1 MILSIHQFEIRK
13 VGSSQVIATVSVEAV
28 HRDSAR
34 LIAQTIVHD
43 RTGIEPQDQEVESV
57 VRIAGLSVA
66 TGDDRRER
74 DRIKRRAK
82 RWQVRVAT
90 MPADERQAM
99 LAAILRV
106 SVPGRPAALV
116 HAGPSAGPAS
126 PAPPRLIPIL
136 RRAVI
141 SDGAAESRVSSPGA
155 LA

>member
-13 VGSSQVIATVSVEAV
+13 AGYAKIIATVSVEAV

-34 LIAQTIVHD
+34 LIAQAIVYD
-43 RTGIEPQDQEVESV
+43 RTGVEPQDQEVESV
-57 VRIAGLSVA
+57 VRIAGLSNAV
-66 TGDDRRER
+66 GDDRRER
-74 DRIKRRAK
+74 DRIKRRSK
-82 RWQVRVAT
+82 RWQATVAAL
-90 MPADERQAM
+90 PAQERQAL

-106 SVPGRPAALV
+106 CVPGRPAALV

-141 SDGAAESRVSSPGA
+141 SGGAAESRV
-155 LA
+155 